1 MELFPLSY
9 GKGSADDKRC
19 QFSTCY
25 LVALRPCGVIIPPPP
40 KLRTQCRALRL
51 LGKHSTTDLNP

>member
-40 KLRTQCRALRL
+40 QAE
-51 LGKHSTTDLNP
+51 DPM